1 MKTDPL
7 MTVGDVATLLNVPVG
22 RVYDRW
28 KPWGLPALK
37 IGTQL
42 RFRRADVDRWLSEQ
56 TA

>member
-1 MKTDPL
+1 
-7 MTVGDVATLLNVPVG
+7 MTVGDVAALLNVPVG

-28 KPWGLPALK
+28 RAWDLPALK

-42 RFRRADVDRWLSEQ
+42 RFRRAEVDRWLSEQ